1 MKLFQIMF
9 LDLLLQH
16 FGNFPSLNLNVILF
30 PKVWYESS
38 ILSVYRVTCSS
49 ITFSPSFM
57 QSIITLKILIK
68 DSPSYHILTFL
79 NERTWFNFDF
89 LFPPPMDNGLNV

>member
-49 ITFSPSFM
+49 IIFSLSFM
-57 QSIITLKILIK
+57 QSIITLKISIK

-79 NERTWFNFDF
+79 N
-89 LFPPPMDNGLNV
+89 